1 MITPGQAFG
10 LLAAA
15 ILAWLFFIG
24 AANGAW
30 VLWERFN
37 G

>member
-1 MITPGQAFG
+1 MTNGQRLAFV
-10 LLAAA
+10 AAA